1 MKKFTFA
8 CVMILLAAPV
18 LCHGQISGNVGFGN
32 PAGRARADSR
42 DRAMRG
48 LAEGER
54 PTTATS
60 SFLEVHVL
68 MNVKADEYV
77 AVFGIMHEGE
87 TLAECG
93 KKMDATIK
101 TFLAELK
108 KVGSSDKD
116 VYVDFITHNKIY
128 GYQVQ
133 ADFLQEKLVGFELK
147 KNVAIR
153 YTDSAQFDKIAQAAA
168 KAEIFDL
175 IKVDYI
181 VKDIAGIQEKLMD
194 EAARI
199 AKNKMTR
206 YEKLLGVRLQAP
218 VQLYAEKS
226 AVHYP
231 TTMYDS
237 YTAYEAEEVRLPET
251 KTKKYTVR
259 NLRKSSTFFFNPLN
273 ADGFDAVINPVIVE
287 PVVQFTM
294 HLKMK
299 YDVEQPRVR

>member
-1 MKKFTFA
+1 MKKFTLA
-8 CVMILLAAPV
+8 CVLILLAAPV
-18 LCHGQISGNVGFGN
+18 LCHGQIGGNINFGN
-32 PAGRARADSR
+32 PASRARTDGR

-48 LAEGER
+48 LNEGQIP
-54 PTTATS
+54 PTITS
-60 SFLEVHVL
+60 SFVEAHVL

-87 TLAECG
+87 TLPECG
-93 KKMDATIK
+93 AKMDATIK
-101 TFLAELK
+101 TFTAELK

-153 YTDSAQFDKIAQAAA
+153 YKDSAQFDKIAQAAA
-168 KAEIFDL
+168 KAQVFDL

-181 VKDIAGIQEKLMD
+181 VKDIAAVQEKLME
-194 EAARI
+194 EAARV
-199 AKNKMTR
+199 ARNKMTR
-206 YEKLLGVRLQAP
+206 YEKLLGFRLLPP
-218 VQLYAEKS
+218 VQIYSEKS

-231 TTMYDS
+231 ATMYDS

-259 NLRKSSTFFFNPLN
+259 NLRKSSTFYFNPLN

-287 PVVQFTM
+287 PIVQFTM

-299 YDVEQPRVR
+299 YEVEQPRVR